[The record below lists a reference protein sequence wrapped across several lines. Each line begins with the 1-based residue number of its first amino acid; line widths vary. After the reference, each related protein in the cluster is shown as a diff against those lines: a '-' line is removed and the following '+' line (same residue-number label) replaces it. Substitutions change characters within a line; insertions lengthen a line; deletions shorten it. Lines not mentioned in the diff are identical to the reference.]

1 MPKLTEQQQFELDK
15 RNAAIAERFT
25 TLSES
30 QPLATANKIIC
41 YLATEYN
48 LTPQS
53 IGRILREQG
62 IETTTQPIE
71 KGGAQ

>member
-1 MPKLTEQQQFELDK
+1 MPKLTEQQQRELDE

-25 TLSES
+25 TLAES
-30 QPLATANKIIC
+30 QPLATANKIIS
-41 YLATEYN
+41 YLANEYN

-62 IETTTQPIE
+62 IETTTQPLNSVE
-71 KGGAQ
+71 L